1 MISATGRRI
10 AGEIRAVAPAVVPS
24 PPVPR
29 AVIQSGRAPAPF
41 PSARA
46 PRAGAARPRSAGV
59 TAPLLGLCLAASGCV
74 DRTIRITSDPTG
86 AIVWLNER
94 EVGRTPV
101 EVGFV
106 HYGDYAVRLER
117 EGCEPLVTHARATP
131 PVWDLPGPDLV
142 AELLPMR
149 VRSRIDWN
157 FVLQPEQRER
167 EPLIER
173 ARALRQDVESQETG
187 PAAPSAG
194 DAAPDGNDSHPT
206 ERAGHR

>member
-10 AGEIRAVAPAVVPS
+10 AGEIRAVVPAVVPS
-24 PPVPR
+24 PAVPR
-29 AVIQSGRAPAPF
+29 GLIQTGRAAAPL
-41 PSARA
+41 PSTGA
-46 PRAGAARPRSAGV
+46 PRTGAARLSAIGV
-59 TAPLLGLCLAASGCV
+59 TAPLLALGLAAGGCV

-131 PVWDLPGPDLV
+131 PVWDMPGPDLF

-149 VRSRIDWN
+149 MRSRIDWN

-173 ARALRQDVESQETG
+173 ARALRLDTESHGTD
-187 PAAPSAG
+187 PADPSRG
-194 DAAPDGNDSHPT
+194 DEAPDGADGHPAD
-206 ERAGHR
+206 RAGQR